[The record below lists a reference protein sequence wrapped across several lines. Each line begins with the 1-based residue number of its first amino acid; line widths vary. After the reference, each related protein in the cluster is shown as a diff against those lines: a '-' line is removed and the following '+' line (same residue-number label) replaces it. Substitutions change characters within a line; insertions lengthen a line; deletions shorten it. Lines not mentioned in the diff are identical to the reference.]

1 MSNDIVRY
9 EVKNEQLKRYVKFFW
24 ELKIDYVRL
33 NHKLIPQRNI
43 NLRLNLSDT
52 PHYMLRE
59 GKEYLLEKAY
69 FTGLQSESLNAW
81 LKLEGDVDVIG
92 ICFEPYGLYPFFHKP
107 MCEFS
112 NRIIGAG
119 EAGCEEFVK
128 IIEDLKTITD
138 TESKIDLI
146 EKELL
151 MLHDSTFDVPDEFIN
166 IFKNFLNKSS
176 VQISQFCNDNRVN
189 LRRLERMYNR
199 YVGLSA
205 NSYNLLQR
213 FHSSASQVL
222 YRDYSKLSDVAFDN
236 EYYDQMHFIKDFKR
250 FAGNS
255 PGNFKNR
262 DDSLLQIGKF
272 R

>member
-9 EVKNEQLKRYVKFFW
+9 EVKSEQLRRYIKFFW
-24 ELKIDYVRL
+24 VLKIDFIRL

-69 FTGLQSESLNAW
+69 FTGLQSESLNAC
-81 LKLEGDVDVIG
+81 LKLEGDVNVIG
-92 ICFEPYGLYPFFHKP
+92 ICFEPYGLYPFFHKSIS
-107 MCEFS
+107 EFS
-112 NRIIGAG
+112 NRIIGSG
-119 EAGCEEFVK
+119 EAVCEEFVK

-138 TESKIDLI
+138 TEPKIDLL

-151 MLHDSTFDVPDEFIN
+151 LLHDSSFDVPDEFIN
-166 IFKNFLNKSS
+166 IFNELINKSS
-176 VQISQFCNDNRVN
+176 VQISQFCNDKEITP
-189 LRRLERMYNR
+189 RRLERMYNR

-205 NSYNLLQR
+205 NTYNLLQR
-213 FHSSASQVL
+213 FHRSANQVL
-222 YRDYSKLSDVAFDN
+222 NRDYSKLSDVAFDH

-255 PGNFKNR
+255 PGNFVNR
-262 DDSLLQIGKF
+262 DESLLQIGKF